1 MRHLPRVPGPVRSPP
16 ARRVPPPLPTPPES
30 AAPDPA
36 TDETA
41 WVTAAQAGDRAAF
54 ARLVD
59 AYWDRLYRWLVQ
71 LTRDRHR
78 AEDLTQETFLKVL
91 ANLQSFRPGSNFRAW
106 LFRIAHNNFVN
117 TKRADRKTTQVL
129 ADDPA
134 DPTAADPEATAADRE
149 SLQAVAAAVAGL
161 APEFRSA
168 LLLRAD
174 EGLSFKEVA
183 AVLHITEETA
193 RWRVFKAR
201 QRLVAALSSDV
212 LPPGLGSGGE

>member
-16 ARRVPPPLPTPPES
+16 ARRVPPPPPTPP
-30 AAPDPA
+30 DPG

-41 WVTAAQAGDRAAF
+41 WVTAAQAGDRDAF

-134 DPTAADPEATAADRE
+134 DPAAADPEATAADRE
-149 SLQAVAAAVAGL
+149 TLQVVAAAVAGL

-201 QRLVAALSSDV
+201 QRLVAALAADV
-212 LPPGLGSGGE
+212 LPPGLGSPGGE